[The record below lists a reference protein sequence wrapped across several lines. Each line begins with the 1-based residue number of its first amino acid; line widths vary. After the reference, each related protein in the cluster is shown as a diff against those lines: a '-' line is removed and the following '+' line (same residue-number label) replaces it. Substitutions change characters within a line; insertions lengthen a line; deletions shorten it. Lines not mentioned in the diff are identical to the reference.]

1 MKKNKGLVL
10 AAIAAAASLF
20 ASCNRDY
27 MSYDV
32 RELTASGK
40 GGTAV
45 LRVTPAHHDRLIDT
59 GMVYIKYNTMNQSK
73 LYDDSA
79 KIMLEGGT
87 PVAIFSGLKGGNYY
101 LYGKGWDRNI
111 NQEVIGGR
119 AITVTQ
125 EGVYFINLAVT
136 EGD

>member
-1 MKKNKGLVL
+1 
-10 AAIAAAASLF
+10 
-20 ASCNRDY
+20 
-27 MSYDV
+27 
-32 RELTASGK
+32 
-40 GGTAV
+40 
-45 LRVTPAHHDRLIDT
+45 
-59 GMVYIKYNTMNQSK
+59 MNQAK

-101 LYGKGWDRNI
+101 VYSKGWDRNI

-119 AITVTQ
+119 AVTVTQ
-125 EGVYFINLAVT
+125 EGVYFIKLAVT

>member
-1 MKKNKGLVL
+1 MKKNKGFVL

-32 RELTASGK
+32 RELTASGR

-59 GMVYIKYNTMNQSK
+59 GMVYIKYNTMNQAK

-79 KIMLEGGT
+79 KIMLEGGK
-87 PVAIFSGLKGGNYY
+87 PVAVFSGLKGGNYY

-111 NQEVIGGR
+111 NMEVIGGQ